1 MLQILSTTNLP
12 KTTYVLEFVSQL
24 SQITLIVHLEVI
36 TPWLISESWRMYHC
50 IVFLSNGTLIAPNG
64 YNPDISDWTIK
75 HQTITADARK
85 GTAKQQNS

>member
-1 MLQILSTTNLP
+1 
-12 KTTYVLEFVSQL
+12 
-24 SQITLIVHLEVI
+24 
-36 TPWLISESWRMYHC
+36 MYHC